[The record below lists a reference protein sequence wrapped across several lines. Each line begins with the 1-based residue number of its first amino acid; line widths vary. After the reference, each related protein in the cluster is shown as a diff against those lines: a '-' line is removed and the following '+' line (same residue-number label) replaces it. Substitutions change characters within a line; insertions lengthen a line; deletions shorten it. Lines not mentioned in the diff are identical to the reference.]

1 MRVDKFL
8 KVSRIIKR
16 RTVANEACD
25 KGIIAINGKVVK
37 ASAQV
42 NVGDIMEIT
51 IGEKVIKVEILKV
64 DDKHITKDDAPLMY
78 RQFD

>member
-1 MRVDKFL
+1 MKRQIMVEL
-8 KVSRIIKR
+8 KQM
-16 RTVANEACD
+16 D
-25 KGIIAINGKVVK
+25 KGRIAINGKIVK

-51 IGEKVIKVEILKV
+51 IGEKVITVEILKV